1 MLIDT
6 EQPIQTYKVMVSE
19 VVGSLILVPA
29 SSPED
34 AIRYAKS
41 RNTYPVETR
50 AVIDTHYEIYTDKE
64 RGIREDHTQR

>member
-6 EQPIQTYKVMVSE
+6 EQPK
-19 VVGSLILVPA
+19 
-29 SSPED
+29 D

-50 AVIDTHYEIYTDKE
+50 AVIDTHYEIYTDK
-64 RGIREDHTQR
+64 D